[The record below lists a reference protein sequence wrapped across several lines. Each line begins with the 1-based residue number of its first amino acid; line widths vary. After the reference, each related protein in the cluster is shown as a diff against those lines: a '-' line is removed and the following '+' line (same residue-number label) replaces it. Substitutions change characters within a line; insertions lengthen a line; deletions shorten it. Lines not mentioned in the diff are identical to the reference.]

1 MIPALVSAEFL
12 STDTNFFS
20 MPDHALGMLL
30 ITAAIYV
37 TWLAIVHAMDEE
49 WLATGLMVL
58 GAVVLAGIPM
68 TIQYI
73 GNINESKENIV
84 KNVKTAYDVDEVM
97 LGDWSKENPRVTIIK
112 TGKAHEVLLTENKET
127 FEPML
132 STLNDDSFDVEKL
145 KRAK

>member
-12 STDTNFFS
+12 STDTNFFT
-20 MPDHALGMLL
+20 MPDSGLGVLM
-30 ITAAIYV
+30 ITAAV
-37 TWLAIVHAMDEE
+37 FTAWLAFMYAMDEE

-58 GAVVLAGIPM
+58 LAVVLAGIPM
-68 TIQYI
+68 AIHYI
-73 GNINESKENIV
+73 ADINESKENIV
-84 KNVKTAYDVDEVM
+84 KNVKTAYDIDEVM
-97 LGDWSKENPRVTIIK
+97 LGGWSKENPKVTIIK
-112 TGKAHEVLLTENKET
+112 TGKAYEVILTENKDN